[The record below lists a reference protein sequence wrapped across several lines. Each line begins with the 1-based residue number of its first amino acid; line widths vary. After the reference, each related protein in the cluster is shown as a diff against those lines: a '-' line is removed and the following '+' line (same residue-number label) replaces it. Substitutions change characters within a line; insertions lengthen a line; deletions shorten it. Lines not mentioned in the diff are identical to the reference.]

1 MATMIII
8 LLLCLVCK
16 YFGWC
21 LKFRNASQSIQRYWI
36 FVNTYPPVGLT
47 KWFPPMFFFTR
58 YLSPGSNHMEY
69 RTRFWQLHSVTSIC
83 FVELVFC
90 CWILRQM
97 DAKLHSLKLTRTLPP
112 IRIWCVRSQI
122 KIEMIRFAGHS
133 FCHVL
138 TNPSVPLA
146 YRWNNGFSRSLAKS
160 SIFFRVGLECLECVI
175 IHNRSGK

>member
-1 MATMIII
+1 MSEISKCIAINSTVLNIREHLSSCRAHQMISTN
-8 LLLCLVCK
+8 V
-16 YFGWC
+16 
-21 LKFRNASQSIQRYWI
+21 
-36 FVNTYPPVGLT
+36 
-47 KWFPPMFFFTR
+47 FFTR